1 MIRPGVLIQGFQLPG
16 VRPGGQS
23 WGSTRGFS
31 STCHCSQRVGSE
43 LRELRDTTH
52 QGRWRTKETSS
63 VLGPPHLRVC
73 EQTDGSPGA
82 ARGERSDLQSAGVTS
97 YQVCYTTP
105 PRCGSTFQSPPS
117 LHSCWDVENTW
128 KLLQRRFTT
137 LAPSGGLT
145 HCWTDGRTDGRG

>member
-1 MIRPGVLIQGFQLPG
+1 VIRPGVLIQGFQLPG

-63 VLGPPHLRVC
+63 VLDMLRPKAKLVEDAC
-73 EQTDGSPGA
+73 QCKRA
-82 ARGERSDLQSAGVTS
+82 ALSFSL
-97 YQVCYTTP
+97 
-105 PRCGSTFQSPPS
+105 TFS
-117 LHSCWDVENTW
+117 
-128 KLLQRRFTT
+128 LQRKHIF
-137 LAPSGGLT
+137 
-145 HCWTDGRTDGRG
+145 